1 MPPTKRNKKGNRR
14 GNPAARAAQPRPRPA
29 GTAPAAAPPG
39 SSSAPAVPPGLTS
52 KKTSPGLAPG
62 QDLPAGLTSN
72 NGLDRGAARLT
83 PPITTSARSTPAP
96 PAAAAA
102 PAPARPAEAA
112 PARPRRKPGA
122 EAEPAAA
129 AAEPETTPAD
139 PADDVPKWAAK
150 AVEELLTPTYW
161 LDPGESGEP
170 FSATIRFSGRR
181 TDVTGKPQPRDS
193 FWQEETVD
201 GIIPGSGPVAIT
213 AEVRGISPGDW
224 TVTARSVARTG
235 GRSYRSY
242 PPPGHDPAGVYR
254 VPPPRRVEI
263 PAEAA
268 ATVHTSTLLRS
279 KVPGV
284 IRFAYATLVGLGV
297 LVGLGLEALLL
308 RHGHYTLFRPMLF
321 SVIAI
326 IAGVI
331 GGKAWY
337 VAVHRGRKFDGWC
350 IQGFVAGAAV
360 VVAAAAVAGP
370 GIPAGAYLAA
380 AAPALLIGMSIGRPG
395 CFWAGCC
402 TGRPTAAR
410 WGVWSSDRR
419 LGCRR
424 APAQLLE
431 ALSALVSGGAVLIVV
446 LVDGLARSGPVA
458 VVGLAAYTLARQFIL
473 GLRAE
478 PRVWPYGR
486 RVTGAVAA
494 LALIAGIILL
504 VKLAGCPY
512 LEQATVLGLVESCS
526 IRRRNRTSLRRFW
539 RGYRNR
545 PAQHSPRHRRPDPHR
560 LG

>member
-14 GNPAARAAQPRPRPA
+14 GNPAARAAQPRPRPT
-29 GTAPAAAPPG
+29 GTAPTGASSSPAPPG
-39 SSSAPAVPPGLTS
+39 ASSSPAPPGAPSAPSVPPGLTS
-52 KKTSPGLAPG
+52 AKKTSPAFVPG
-62 QDLPAGLTSN
+62 QDLPAGLTSAK
-72 NGLDRGAARLT
+72 NGLDRGAARLI
-83 PPITTSARSTPAP
+83 PPVTTSVRSTPAASVP
-96 PAAAAA
+96 AA
-102 PAPARPAEAA
+102 PAATA
-112 PARPRRKPGA
+112 P
-122 EAEPAAA
+122 
-129 AAEPETTPAD
+129 AEPETPPAD
-139 PADDVPKWAAK
+139 PADDMPKWAAK

-201 GIIPGSGPVAIT
+201 GVIPGSGPVAIT
-213 AEVRGISPGDW
+213 AEVRGVNPGDW
-224 TVTARSVARTG
+224 AVTARSVVRTG

-254 VPPPRRVEI
+254 VGPPRRVQV
-263 PAEAA
+263 PAEAPA
-268 ATVHTSTLLRS
+268 SIHTSTLLRS

-284 IRFAYATLVGLGV
+284 VRFAYATLVGLGV

-308 RHGHYTLFRPMLF
+308 SHGHYALFRPMLF

-337 VAVHRGRKFDGWC
+337 IAVHRGRKFDGWC

-360 VVAAAAVAGP
+360 VVAAAALAGP

-402 TGRPTAAR
+402 TGRPIAAR

-424 APAQLLE
+424 APVQLLE
-431 ALSALVSGGAVLIVV
+431 ALSALISGGAVLIVV

-486 RVTGAVAA
+486 RVTGAIAA

-504 VKLAGCPY
+504 VK
-512 LEQATVLGLVESCS
+512 
-526 IRRRNRTSLRRFW
+526 
-539 RGYRNR
+539 
-545 PAQHSPRHRRPDPHR
+545 
-560 LG
+560 

>member
-14 GNPAARAAQPRPRPA
+14 GNPAARAAQPRPRPT
-29 GTAPAAAPPG
+29 GTAPDAASPG
-39 SSSAPAVPPGLTS
+39 ASSAPAAPPGLTS
-52 KKTSPGLAPG
+52 KKASSGASSAPAVLPGLASAEKTPPG
-62 QDLPAGLTSN
+62 EDLLAGLTSN
-72 NGLDRGAARLT
+72 NGVDRDAARLI
-83 PPITTSARSTPAP
+83 PPVTASARSAPAQ
-96 PAAAAA
+96 PAGAAA

-112 PARPRRKPGA
+112 PARSRRKPEA
-122 EAEPAAA
+122 EAEPTPAAD
-129 AAEPETTPAD
+129 EPETTPD
-139 PADDVPKWAAK
+139 DSADDVPKWAAK

-201 GIIPGSGPVAIT
+201 GITPGSGPVAIT

-263 PAEAA
+263 PAEPA
-268 ATVHTSTLLRS
+268 ATIHTSTLLRS

-284 IRFAYATLVGLGV
+284 VRFAYATLVGLGV

-308 RHGHYTLFRPMLF
+308 SHGHYTLFRPMLF

-360 VVAAAAVAGP
+360 VVAAAALAGP

-431 ALSALVSGGAVLIVV
+431 ALSALISGGAVLIVV

-486 RVTGAVAA
+486 RVTGAIAT
-494 LALIAGIILL
+494 LALIAGIVLL
-504 VKLAGCPY
+504 VK
-512 LEQATVLGLVESCS
+512 
-526 IRRRNRTSLRRFW
+526 
-539 RGYRNR
+539 
-545 PAQHSPRHRRPDPHR
+545 
-560 LG
+560 

>member
-14 GNPAARAAQPRPRPA
+14 GNPAARAAQPRPRPTGTPPTGGTGA
-29 GTAPAAAPPG
+29 SASTAPSGAPPN
-39 SSSAPAVPPGLTS
+39 SSPAPTVPPGLTS
-52 KKTSPGLAPG
+52 KKTSPGSSSAPDVPPGPASRKTSPGSSSAPAVPPVPPGLAGAKKASPS
-62 QDLPAGLTSN
+62 QDLPVGLTSAN
-72 NGLDRGAARLT
+72 NGLDRGAARLV
-83 PPITTSARSTPAP
+83 PPVTASARS
-96 PAAAAA
+96 A
-102 PAPARPAEAA
+102 PAQPAGAVAPASARPTEAA
-112 PARPRRKPGA
+112 PARSRRKPAA
-122 EAEPAAA
+122 EAEPTPAAT
-129 AAEPETTPAD
+129 EPETTPAD

-161 LDPGESGEP
+161 LDPGESGGP
-170 FSATIRFSGRR
+170 FSATIRFSGHR

-213 AEVRGISPGDW
+213 AEVRGINPGDW

-263 PAEAA
+263 PAEAT
-268 ATVHTSTLLRS
+268 ATVHTSTVLRS
-279 KVPGV
+279 KVPGI

-297 LVGLGLEALLL
+297 LVGLGLEVLLL
-308 RHGHYTLFRPMLF
+308 RHGHYTLFRPILF

-331 GGKAWY
+331 GGKTWY
-337 VAVHRGRKFDGWC
+337 IAVHRGKKFDGWC

-360 VVAAAAVAGP
+360 VVAAAALAGP

-431 ALSALVSGGAVLIVV
+431 ALSALISGGVVLIVV

-478 PRVWPYGR
+478 DRVWPYGR
-486 RVTGAVAA
+486 RVTGAIAV
-494 LALIAGIILL
+494 LALIAGIVLL
-504 VKLAGCPY
+504 VK
-512 LEQATVLGLVESCS
+512 
-526 IRRRNRTSLRRFW
+526 
-539 RGYRNR
+539 
-545 PAQHSPRHRRPDPHR
+545 
-560 LG
+560 

>member
-1 MPPTKRNKKGNRR
+1 MPPSKKNKKGNQGNRR
-14 GNPAARAAQPRPRPA
+14 GNPAARAAQSRPRPA
-29 GTAPAAAPPG
+29 GATPPG
-39 SSSAPAVPPGLTS
+39 SASASSPSAGPAPVGASPSSPPTPSVPPGLTS
-52 KKTSPGLAPG
+52 ARKTSPGLTPG
-62 QDLPAGLTSN
+62 QDLPAGLTSAS
-72 NGLDRGAARLT
+72 NGRDRGAARLI
-83 PPITTSARSTPAP
+83 PPITVPPVSV
-96 PAAAAA
+96 PAASAG
-102 PAPARPAEAA
+102 R
-112 PARPRRKPGA
+112 
-122 EAEPAAA
+122 AEPAAA
-129 AAEPETTPAD
+129 EPEATPGD

-181 TDVTGKPQPRDS
+181 TDVIGKPDARDS
-193 FWQEETVD
+193 FWHEETVD

-213 AEVRGISPGDW
+213 AEVRGVNPGEW
-224 TVTARSVARTG
+224 AVTARSVARTG
-235 GRSYRSY
+235 GRPFRTY

-254 VPPPRRVEI
+254 VPAPRRIGV
-263 PAEAA
+263 PAEPPASI
-268 ATVHTSTLLRS
+268 HTSTLLRS

-308 RHGHYTLFRPMLF
+308 SHGHYTLFRPMLF

-331 GGKAWY
+331 GGKSWY
-337 VAVHRGRKFDGWC
+337 IAVHRGKKFDGWC

-360 VVAAAAVAGP
+360 VVAAAALAGP

-402 TGRPTAAR
+402 TGRPVAAR

-431 ALSALVSGGAVLIVV
+431 ALSALISGGAVLIVV
-446 LVDGLARSGPVA
+446 LADGLARSGPVA

-486 RVTGAVAA
+486 RVTGAIAA

-504 VKLAGCPY
+504 VK
-512 LEQATVLGLVESCS
+512 
-526 IRRRNRTSLRRFW
+526 
-539 RGYRNR
+539 
-545 PAQHSPRHRRPDPHR
+545 
-560 LG
+560 

>member
-1 MPPTKRNKKGNRR
+1 MPPTKKNKKGSRR

-29 GTAPAAAPPG
+29 GAAPAGAAPPG
-39 SSSAPAVPPGLTS
+39 ASAGPAPAGAPPGSAQDQNVPPGLTS
-52 KKTSPGLAPG
+52 AKP
-62 QDLPAGLTSN
+62 
-72 NGLDRGAARLT
+72 
-83 PPITTSARSTPAP
+83 
-96 PAAAAA
+96 AA
-102 PAPARPAEAA
+102 PASARPAAPAAERPAA
-112 PARPRRKPGA
+112 PAAERPARAMAPSRPRGTA
-122 EAEPAAA
+122 EAERAPA
-129 AAEPETTPAD
+129 AAEPETTPAE

-213 AEVRGISPGDW
+213 AEVRGINPGEW
-224 TVTARSVARTG
+224 TVTARSVARVG

-254 VPPPRRVEI
+254 VPPPRRVGI
-263 PAEAA
+263 PAEAP
-268 ATVHTSTLLRS
+268 ATIHSSTLLRS

-284 IRFAYATLVGLGV
+284 VRFAYATLVGLGV

-308 RHGHYTLFRPMLF
+308 NHGHYALFRPMLF

-331 GGKAWY
+331 GGKGWY
-337 VAVHRGRKFDGWC
+337 VAVHRGKKFDGWC

-360 VVAAAAVAGP
+360 VVAAAALAGP

-380 AAPALLIGMSIGRPG
+380 AAPALLIGMSIGRAG

-402 TGRPTAAR
+402 TGRPTAAH

-431 ALSALVSGGAVLIVV
+431 ALSALISGGAVLIVV

-486 RVTGAVAA
+486 RVTGTIAA

-504 VKLAGCPY
+504 AK
-512 LEQATVLGLVESCS
+512 
-526 IRRRNRTSLRRFW
+526 
-539 RGYRNR
+539 
-545 PAQHSPRHRRPDPHR
+545 
-560 LG
+560 

>member
-14 GNPAARAAQPRPRPA
+14 GNPAARAAQPRPRPT

-52 KKTSPGLAPG
+52 KKTSPGSSPAPAVPPGLASAKKTSPG
-62 QDLPAGLTSN
+62 QDLPAALASAN
-72 NGLDRGAARLT
+72 NGLDRGAARLI
-83 PPITTSARSTPAP
+83 PPVAASVRS
-96 PAAAAA
+96 A
-102 PAPARPAEAA
+102 PAQ
-112 PARPRRKPGA
+112 
-122 EAEPAAA
+122 PAAA
-129 AAEPETTPAD
+129 AAEPETTSAD

-268 ATVHTSTLLRS
+268 PTIHTSTLLRS

-308 RHGHYTLFRPMLF
+308 NHGHYTLFRPMLF

-337 VAVHRGRKFDGWC
+337 VAVHRGKKFDGWC

-360 VVAAAAVAGP
+360 VVAAAALAGP

-431 ALSALVSGGAVLIVV
+431 ALSALISGGAVLIVV

-478 PRVWPYGR
+478 PRVWPHGR
-486 RVTGAVAA
+486 RVTGAIAA

-504 VKLAGCPY
+504 VK
-512 LEQATVLGLVESCS
+512 
-526 IRRRNRTSLRRFW
+526 
-539 RGYRNR
+539 
-545 PAQHSPRHRRPDPHR
+545 
-560 LG
+560 

>member
-1 MPPTKRNKKGNRR
+1 MPPTKRNKKGNQR
-14 GNPAARAAQPRPRPA
+14 GNPAARAAQARPRPD
-29 GTAPAAAPPG
+29 GTAPA
-39 SSSAPAVPPGLTS
+39 
-52 KKTSPGLAPG
+52 K
-62 QDLPAGLTSN
+62 
-72 NGLDRGAARLT
+72 NGLDRGAARLI
-83 PPITTSARSTPAP
+83 PPITTSARPAPASPP
-96 PAAAAA
+96 PAAESGT
-102 PAPARPAEAA
+102 P
-112 PARPRRKPGA
+112 
-122 EAEPAAA
+122 
-129 AAEPETTPAD
+129 PAD

-213 AEVRGISPGDW
+213 AEVRGINPGDW

-242 PPPGHDPAGVYR
+242 PPPGHDRAGVYR
-254 VPPPRRVEI
+254 VPAPRRVEI
-263 PAEAA
+263 PAEAP
-268 ATVHTSTLLRS
+268 ATIHTSTLLRS
-279 KVPGV
+279 RVPGV

-308 RHGHYTLFRPMLF
+308 SHGHYTLFRPMLF

-337 VAVHRGRKFDGWC
+337 IAVHRGKKFDGWC

-360 VVAAAAVAGP
+360 VVAAAALAGP

-431 ALSALVSGGAVLIVV
+431 ALSALISGGAVLIVV

-458 VVGLAAYTLARQFIL
+458 VVGLAAYTLARQVIL

-486 RVTGAVAA
+486 RVTGAIAA
-494 LALIAGIILL
+494 LALIAGIVLL
-504 VKLAGCPY
+504 F
-512 LEQATVLGLVESCS
+512 
-526 IRRRNRTSLRRFW
+526 R
-539 RGYRNR
+539 
-545 PAQHSPRHRRPDPHR
+545 
-560 LG
+560 

>member
-1 MPPTKRNKKGNRR
+1 MPPTKKNKKGNRR
-14 GNPAARAAQPRPRPA
+14 GNPAARAAQPRPRPT
-29 GTAPAAAPPG
+29 GTAPTGASASPAPPG
-39 SSSAPAVPPGLTS
+39 RPAPTGASASPASPGAPSAPSVPAGLTS
-52 KKTSPGLAPG
+52 AKKTSPALAPG
-62 QDLPAGLTSN
+62 RDLPAGLTPAK
-72 NGLDRGAARLT
+72 NGLDRDAARLI
-83 PPITTSARSTPAP
+83 PPVTTSVRSTPAASVP
-96 PAAAAA
+96 AVPVPAASVPAA
-102 PAPARPAEAA
+102 PAAMAPAEPGTP
-112 PARPRRKPGA
+112 PAD
-122 EAEPAAA
+122 
-129 AAEPETTPAD
+129 PAD
-139 PADDVPKWAAK
+139 PADDMPKWAAK

-213 AEVRGISPGDW
+213 AEVRGVNPGDW
-224 TVTARSVARTG
+224 AVTARSVVRTG

-254 VPPPRRVEI
+254 VGPPRRVQV
-263 PAEAA
+263 PAQAP
-268 ATVHTSTLLRS
+268 ATIRTSTLLRS

-284 IRFAYATLVGLGV
+284 VRFAYATLVGLGV

-308 RHGHYTLFRPMLF
+308 SHGHYTLFRPMLF

-337 VAVHRGRKFDGWC
+337 IAVHRGKKFDGWC

-360 VVAAAAVAGP
+360 VVAAAALAGP

-402 TGRPTAAR
+402 TGRPIAAR
-410 WGVWSSDRR
+410 WGVWSSDRK

-431 ALSALVSGGAVLIVV
+431 ALSALISGGAVLIVV

-486 RVTGAVAA
+486 RVTGAIAA

-504 VKLAGCPY
+504 V
-512 LEQATVLGLVESCS
+512 
-526 IRRRNRTSLRRFW
+526 R
-539 RGYRNR
+539 
-545 PAQHSPRHRRPDPHR
+545 
-560 LG
+560 

>member
-1 MPPTKRNKKGNRR
+1 MPPKKNKKGNRR

-29 GTAPAAAPPG
+29 ANPGTAPPAATPGAAPASAPPG
-39 SSSAPAVPPGLTS
+39 SSPATSVPPGLTPAR
-52 KKTSPGLAPG
+52 KTPLSPAPG
-62 QDLPAGLTSN
+62 QDLPARLTSAS
-72 NGLDRGAARLT
+72 NGRDRGAARLIPPVT
-83 PPITTSARSTPAP
+83 PPARSAP
-96 PAAAAA
+96 AAA
-102 PAPARPAEAA
+102 PAA
-112 PARPRRKPGA
+112 P
-122 EAEPAAA
+122 
-129 AAEPETTPAD
+129 AAEPETRPAD

-213 AEVRGISPGDW
+213 AEVRGINPGDW

-254 VPPPRRVEI
+254 VPPPRRVAV

-268 ATVHTSTLLRS
+268 PSIRTSTLLRS

-297 LVGLGLEALLL
+297 LIGLGLEALLL
-308 RHGHYTLFRPMLF
+308 SHGHYTLFRPMLF

-331 GGKAWY
+331 GGKTWY
-337 VAVHRGRKFDGWC
+337 IAVHRGKKFDGWC

-360 VVAAAAVAGP
+360 VVAAAALAGP

-380 AAPALLIGMSIGRPG
+380 AAPALLIGMSIGRSG

-431 ALSALVSGGAVLIVV
+431 ALSALISGGAVLIVV

-478 PRVWPYGR
+478 PRVWSYGR
-486 RVTGAVAA
+486 RLTGALAA

-504 VKLAGCPY
+504 IK
-512 LEQATVLGLVESCS
+512 
-526 IRRRNRTSLRRFW
+526 
-539 RGYRNR
+539 
-545 PAQHSPRHRRPDPHR
+545 
-560 LG
+560 

>member
-39 SSSAPAVPPGLTS
+39 SGSAPAVPPGLTS
-52 KKTSPGLAPG
+52 KKTSPGSSSAPAVPPGLAAAKKTSPG
-62 QDLPAGLTSN
+62 QDLPAGLTSAN
-72 NGLDRGAARLT
+72 NGLDRGAARLIQ
-83 PPITTSARSTPAP
+83 PVAASARSAPAQ
-96 PAAAAA
+96 PAAAAT
-102 PAPARPAEAA
+102 PV
-112 PARPRRKPGA
+112 
-122 EAEPAAA
+122 
-129 AAEPETTPAD
+129 AAEPGTTPAD

-170 FSATIRFSGRR
+170 FSATIRFSGHR

-213 AEVRGISPGDW
+213 AEVRGINQGDW

-263 PAEAA
+263 PAEAT
-268 ATVHTSTLLRS
+268 ATTHTSTMLRS

-308 RHGHYTLFRPMLF
+308 NHGHYTLFRPMLF

-337 VAVHRGRKFDGWC
+337 VAVHRGKKFDGWC

-360 VVAAAAVAGP
+360 VVAAAALAGP

-431 ALSALVSGGAVLIVV
+431 ALSALISGGAVLIVV

-486 RVTGAVAA
+486 RVTGAIAA

-504 VKLAGCPY
+504 IIK
-512 LEQATVLGLVESCS
+512 
-526 IRRRNRTSLRRFW
+526 
-539 RGYRNR
+539 
-545 PAQHSPRHRRPDPHR
+545 
-560 LG
+560 

>member
-14 GNPAARAAQPRPRPA
+14 GNPAARAAQPRPRPT
-29 GTAPAAAPPG
+29 GTAPDAASPG
-39 SSSAPAVPPGLTS
+39 ASSAPAAPPGLTS
-52 KKTSPGLAPG
+52 KKASSGASSAPAVLPGLASAEKTPPG
-62 QDLPAGLTSN
+62 QDLLAGLTSN
-72 NGLDRGAARLT
+72 NGLDRGAARLI
-83 PPITTSARSTPAP
+83 PPVTASARSAPAQ
-96 PAAAAA
+96 PAGAAA

-112 PARPRRKPGA
+112 PARSRRKPEA
-122 EAEPAAA
+122 EAEPTPAAD
-129 AAEPETTPAD
+129 EPETTPD
-139 PADDVPKWAAK
+139 DSADDVPKWAAK

-201 GIIPGSGPVAIT
+201 GITPGSGPVAIT

-263 PAEAA
+263 PAEPA
-268 ATVHTSTLLRS
+268 ATIHTSTLLRS

-284 IRFAYATLVGLGV
+284 VRFAYATLVGLGV

-308 RHGHYTLFRPMLF
+308 SHGHYTLFRPMLF

-360 VVAAAAVAGP
+360 VVAAAALAGP

-431 ALSALVSGGAVLIVV
+431 ALSALISGGAVLIVV

-473 GLRAE
+473 GPRAE

-486 RVTGAVAA
+486 RLTGAIAA
-494 LALIAGIILL
+494 LALITGIILL
-504 VKLAGCPY
+504 IK
-512 LEQATVLGLVESCS
+512 
-526 IRRRNRTSLRRFW
+526 
-539 RGYRNR
+539 
-545 PAQHSPRHRRPDPHR
+545 
-560 LG
+560 